1 MTRSPESASDSPS
14 AEASLAPWRATIL
27 TLYPDAF
34 PGVLGASIIGG
45 AEKSGLWQL
54 DTVDIRDFAVNRHR
68 TVDGP
73 PAGGGAGLVLKPD
86 ISAKAI
92 DSVVLDPDGNR
103 RDDRPLLYLTPR
115 GRPLTQTRVKQ
126 LAAGPGLVCFCGRFE
141 GLDERVIESRGME
154 EVSIGDFVLA
164 GGEVA
169 AQAMIEACVR
179 LLPGVLGNSDS
190 AEEESFETGLLEYPL
205 YTKPR
210 VFEGREIPAVLTS
223 GDHGAV
229 ARWRRAQMEEI
240 TRARRPDLWTAHLE
254 RKGPNPSQGAGSEE
268 KGRDNERD

>member
-1 MTRSPESASDSPS
+1 MSSTHKQ
-14 AEASLAPWRATIL
+14 PWRATIL

-34 PGVLGASIIGG
+34 PGVLGTSIIGT

-54 DTVDIRDFAVNRHR
+54 ETVDIRDFAVNRHR

-92 DSVVLDPDGNR
+92 DSVV
-103 RDDRPLLYLTPR
+103 RDDRPLLYMTPR
-115 GRPLTQTRVKQ
+115 GRPLTQERVKQ
-126 LAAGPGLVCFCGRFE
+126 LADGPGLVCFCGRFE

-210 VFEGREIPAVLTS
+210 TFEGREIPAVLTS

-229 ARWRRAQMEEI
+229 DRWRRAQMEEI
-240 TRARRPDLWTAHLE
+240 TKRRRPDLWEAYLKRQGE
-254 RKGPNPSQGAGSEE
+254 SPSRSE
-268 KGRDNERD
+268 DNERD

>member
-1 MTRSPESASDSPS
+1 MTDRSTSPRR
-14 AEASLAPWRATIL
+14 APWTASVL

-34 PGVLGASIIGG
+34 PGVLDTSIIGT
-45 AEKSGLWQL
+45 AAKNGLWQL
-54 DTVDIRDFAVNRHR
+54 ETVDIRDFAVNRHR

-92 DSVVLDPDGNR
+92 DSVVRPDGNSG
-103 RDDRPLLYLTPR
+103 DDRPLLYMTPR
-115 GRPLTQTRVKQ
+115 GKPLTQDRVKQ

-190 AEEESFETGLLEYPL
+190 AAEESFETGLLEYPL

-210 VFEGREIPAVLTS
+210 MFEGREIPAVLSS

-229 ARWRRAQMEEI
+229 DRWRRAQMEEI
-240 TRARRPDLWTAHLE
+240 TKARRPDLWDAHLK
-254 RKGPNPSQGAGSEE
+254 RQGDSPSRSE
-268 KGRDNERD
+268 DHERD

>member
-1 MTRSPESASDSPS
+1 MSEITDIV
-14 AEASLAPWRATIL
+14 PWRATIL

-34 PGVLGASIIGG
+34 PGVLGASIIGT
-45 AEKSGLWQL
+45 AAQNGLWQL
-54 DTVDIRDFAVNRHR
+54 ETVDIRDFAVNRHR
-68 TVDGP
+68 TVDGS

-92 DSVVLDPDGNR
+92 DSVVRDPLGNK
-103 RDDRPLLYLTPR
+103 RDDRPLLYMTPR
-115 GRPLTQTRVKQ
+115 GKPLTQDRVRQ

-141 GLDERVIESRGME
+141 GLDERVIESREME

-169 AQAMIEACVR
+169 AQATIEACVR
-179 LLPGVLGNSDS
+179 LLPGVLGNVDS
-190 AEEESFETGLLEYPL
+190 AAEESFETGLLEYPL

-210 VFEGREIPAVLTS
+210 VFEGRDIPAVLTS

-229 ARWRRAQMEEI
+229 DRWRKAQMEEI
-240 TRARRPDLWTAHLE
+240 TKARRPDLWAAYLD
-254 RKGPNPSQGAGSEE
+254 KQSPDADASKS
-268 KGRDNERD
+268 